1 MIFPKGV
8 FNVLS
13 GDEDLGLMLTAHP
26 GIAKIS
32 FTGSEAT
39 GKKVMQACA
48 STLKRVSL
56 ELGGNDVAII
66 LPDADL
72 EIAVPKVRIVSKQKK
87 NRE

>member
-1 MIFPKGV
+1 
-8 FNVLS
+8 
-13 GDEDLGLMLTAHP
+13 MLTAHP